1 MTLTSAAPTATIRAA
16 QYLRVS
22 LDRSG
27 HARSTDEQRA
37 DNERAVAE
45 QPGWTLVETYRD
57 DNRSASRYARKVRED
72 YARLLGDLERG
83 AFDLLIL
90 WESSRGSRKVS
101 EWCRLIELCQERR
114 VQVYVTSH
122 GRSYDP
128 ANERDER
135 SLLEDAVDS
144 QYESGKVSKRVKRS
158 AASNAR
164 DGLPHGRIPFGYE
177 RIYDERTKRLVEQR
191 PMPAEATEVRGV
203 FEQIAAGV
211 SLRAIVADLTERG
224 VPTRTGAPWGSQTVR
239 QIALNLTYLGKRTHL
254 GTVTSGVWPPLVNEE
269 TFYAVQR
276 ILTDPGRTTRKPGK
290 AKHLLSMIARC
301 GVCGGPMAVTYRID
315 GGRPTY
321 VCKGHAHTRIVQ
333 GDLDDYITE
342 RVLFRLEQPKVWQ
355 RLTAGGDDD
364 AALVAAR
371 GELAALEAELDEL
384 YGEVNARRLSPRA
397 LAKIEPGMLAQINA
411 ARKRVTE
418 QATAPGLRWLLD
430 GPQRDVALRWADAPM
445 SARREA
451 IRALCSIAVNRPE
464 RGHRPPAR
472 ERTALDWLD
481 H

>member
-191 PMPAEATEVRGV
+191 PMPAEATEVRGI

-269 TFYAVQR
+269 TF
-276 ILTDPGRTTRKPGK
+276 
-290 AKHLLSMIARC
+290 S
-301 GVCGGPMAVTYRID
+301 
-315 GGRPTY
+315 
-321 VCKGHAHTRIVQ
+321 
-333 GDLDDYITE
+333 
-342 RVLFRLEQPKVWQ
+342 
-355 RLTAGGDDD
+355 TAGAPPTCAKDTRTHGSCRATSTTTSPSGSCSDWSSRRSGSGSRP
-364 AALVAAR
+364 VATMTPR
-371 GELAALEAELDEL
+371 W
-384 YGEVNARRLSPRA
+384 SPRGA
-397 LAKIEPGMLAQINA
+397 NWPRWKPNWTSCTAK
-411 ARKRVTE
+411 
-418 QATAPGLRWLLD
+418 
-430 GPQRDVALRWADAPM
+430 
-445 SARREA
+445 
-451 IRALCSIAVNRPE
+451 
-464 RGHRPPAR
+464 
-472 ERTALDWLD
+472 
-481 H
+481 